1 MSKITKGLPL
11 SLTISLSISISL
23 RPYKDLISPLIF
35 RVWYRIWRY
44 GKNIYLWEN
53 AKKMIDV
60 TIAGHPKKIKG
71 HLSEITVREFEKLC
85 TIVLE
90 ERSDILDK
98 HLEIFSVLGM
108 SDDDVEIITPAEFLE
123 VVKHFTLLDSEIKE
137 FQKEVT
143 VDGKVYQAFTG
154 DKFVLSVRDL
164 ARIEKYIKLK
174 TGLFVG
180 EMLAVIY
187 KDPSLS
193 KEENYKPEY
202 LTEKSEMFRDK
213 VMADVAYP
221 YLNLITKDLTTT
233 IFNQIKK

>member
-1 MSKITKGLPL
+1 MINV
-11 SLTISLSISISL
+11 TISGQE
-23 RPYKDLISPLIF
+23 K
-35 RVWYRIWRY
+35 
-44 GKNIYLWEN
+44 
-53 AKKMIDV
+53 
-60 TIAGHPKKIKG
+60 TIKG

-108 SDDDVEIITPAEFLE
+108 SEADVDAITTAEFLE
-123 VVKHFTLLDSEIKE
+123 VVKQFVEMDKEIKD
-137 FQKEVT
+137 FQKEIT
-143 VDGKVYQAFTG
+143 VYGKVYQAFTG

-174 TGLFVG
+174 NGSLFIG
-180 EMLAVIY
+180 EMMAVIY
-187 KDPSLS
+187 KDPTLT

-202 LTEKSEMFRDK
+202 LTQKSELFRDK
-213 VMADVAYP
+213 VMSDVAYP

-233 IFNQIKK
+233 IFNGIKTS